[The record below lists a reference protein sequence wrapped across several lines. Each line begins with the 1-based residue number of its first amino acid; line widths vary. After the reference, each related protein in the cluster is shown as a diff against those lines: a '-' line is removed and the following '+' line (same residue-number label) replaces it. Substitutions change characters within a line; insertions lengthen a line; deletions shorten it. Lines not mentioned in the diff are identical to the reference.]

1 MNEILTRFDQ
11 LLEEGGPSALILKE
25 YLEPAAGPDGVIFPP
40 TFAPPEGAPKEI
52 KASYVI
58 DGETAS
64 KSICLIDSVGSQAN
78 RLEPIFKR
86 IKYNTLIPQV
96 KITIKER
103 TVNLLD
109 VGHRVA
115 DALVRSTVL
124 ASEVEQAFRDFDSGN
139 ASTLARLAPTSLV
152 FGAWDSRGTQVKLPR
167 LIDSTI
173 RAYNIR
179 KLDRAAQYFSAL
191 EKEEVEELLDK
202 SSDDKAELKLLS
214 SAGFLDAPAGRT
226 HGGVIA
232 DGEIIRTAVINLTA
246 LRALASSLP
255 NETCKLQRYVLG
267 LTLLIAFAPTDLSLR
282 QGCLLV
288 ADPKKPST
296 LQSVYR
302 DGRREPFQENLDT
315 IEKYAFAASESF
327 GVGAGKTVAFD
338 PAAANKLLS
347 AKSEKKAAA
356 KNKKVPA

>member
-1 MNEILTRFDQ
+1 
-11 LLEEGGPSALILKE
+11 
-25 YLEPAAGPDGVIFPP
+25 
-40 TFAPPEGAPKEI
+40 
-52 KASYVI
+52 
-58 DGETAS
+58 
-64 KSICLIDSVGSQAN
+64 
-78 RLEPIFKR
+78 
-86 IKYNTLIPQV
+86 
-96 KITIKER
+96 
-103 TVNLLD
+103 
-109 VGHRVA
+109 VA

-124 ASEVEQAFRDFDSGN
+124 AQEVEQAFRDFDSGN
-139 ASTLARLAPTSLV
+139 ASTLARLAPTSLI

-191 EKEEVEELLDK
+191 EKEEVEELLGR
-202 SSDDKAELKLLS
+202 SSSDKAERELLS
-214 SAGFLDAPAGRT
+214 GLGFLDAPGGRT

-232 DGEIIRTAVINLTA
+232 NGGIVRTAVINLTA
-246 LRALASSLP
+246 LRALTSPLP
-255 NETCKLQRYVLG
+255 DETSKLQRYVLG

-288 ADPKKPST
+288 ADPKKPSEP
-296 LQSVYR
+296 QSVYR
-302 DGRREPFQENLDT
+302 DGRREPFPESLGS
-315 IEKYAFAASESF
+315 IEEYASAAAGSF
-327 GVGAGKTVAFD
+327 GVGESRTVSFD